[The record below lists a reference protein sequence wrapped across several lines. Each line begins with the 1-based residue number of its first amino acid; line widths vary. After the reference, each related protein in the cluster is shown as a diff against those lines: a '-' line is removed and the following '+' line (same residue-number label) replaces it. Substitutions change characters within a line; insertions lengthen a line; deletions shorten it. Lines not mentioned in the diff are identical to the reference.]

1 MFSDR
6 TLRHFKEDPTLRQL
20 IKEMIETI
28 LLALLLFVLM
38 EFSVQ
43 NFKVE
48 GSSMRPTL
56 AQDQYLLVNKII
68 YARVG
73 LDDLAPFIPFVHA
86 SQNGAERSMFAFH
99 PPERGE
105 VVIFHFPRD
114 PTRDFVKR
122 VIGVPGD
129 TIEIRRGEVFRNGEY
144 VEEPFITEPS
154 TRSYDPVYVRDGH
167 YYVLGDNRRSSND
180 SRDWG
185 LVPEQNMVGR
195 AWMRYWPLDSLG
207 SID

>member
-1 MFSDR
+1 MR
-6 TLRHFKEDPTLRQL
+6 R
-20 IKEMIETI
+20 IVKEMIETV

-48 GSSMRPTL
+48 GSSMTPTL
-56 AQDQYLLVNKII
+56 EQDQYLLVNKLI
-68 YARVG
+68 YSRVG
-73 LDDLAPFIPFVHA
+73 LDELTPFVPFVHA
-86 SQNGAERSMFAFH
+86 STNGSDRTMFAFH
-99 PPERGE
+99 PPQHGE
-105 VVIFHFPRD
+105 VVIFHFPAD

-129 TIEIRRGEVFRNGEY
+129 TIEIRQGDVFRNGQY
-144 VEEPFITEPS
+144 VEEPFVTNPS
-154 TRSYDPVYVRDGH
+154 TRTYGPVFVEQGH

-185 LVPEQNMVGR
+185 LVPEENLIGR
-195 AWMRYWPLDSLG
+195 AWMRYWPPDGLG
-207 SID
+207 FID

>member
-1 MFSDR
+1 MR
-6 TLRHFKEDPTLRQL
+6 R
-20 IKEMIETI
+20 IVKEMIETV

-48 GSSMRPTL
+48 GSSMTPTL
-56 AQDQYLLVNKII
+56 EQNQYLLVNKLI
-68 YARVG
+68 YSRVG
-73 LDDLAPFIPFVHA
+73 LDELSPFVPFVHA
-86 SQNGAERSMFAFH
+86 STNGSDRTMFAFH
-99 PPERGE
+99 PPQHGE
-105 VVIFHFPRD
+105 VVIFHFPAD

-129 TIEIRRGEVFRNGEY
+129 TIEIRQGDVYRNGQH
-144 VEEPFITEPS
+144 VDEPFVISPS
-154 TRSYDPVYVRDGH
+154 TRTYAPVFVEQGH

-185 LVPEQNMVGR
+185 LVPEENLIGR
-195 AWMRYWPLDSLG
+195 AWMRYWPPDNLG
-207 SID
+207 LID

>member
-1 MFSDR
+1 MR
-6 TLRHFKEDPTLRQL
+6 RIAR
-20 IKEMIETI
+20 EMIETI

-48 GSSMRPTL
+48 GSSMTPTL
-56 AQDQYLLVNKII
+56 SQDQYLLVNKIA

-73 LDDLAPFIPFVHA
+73 MDGLGSFIPFVHA
-86 SQNGAERSMFAFH
+86 STNGSERPIYAFR
-99 PPERGE
+99 PPQYGE
-105 VVIFHFPRD
+105 VVIFHFPND

-129 TIEIRRGEVFRNGEY
+129 TIEIRRGGVYRNGQPLD
-144 VEEPFITEPS
+144 EPFITS
-154 TRSYDPVYVRDGH
+154 ASSRSYDPVFVEEGH

-185 LVPEQNMVGR
+185 LVPQEHLIGR
-195 AWMRYWPLDSLG
+195 AWMRYWPPASLG
-207 SID
+207 FIQ

>member
-1 MFSDR
+1 MR
-6 TLRHFKEDPTLRQL
+6 RIAR
-20 IKEMIETI
+20 EMIETI

-48 GSSMRPTL
+48 GSSMTPTL
-56 AQDQYLLVNKII
+56 SQDQYLLVNKVT

-73 LDDLAPFIPFVHA
+73 MEDLATFVPFVHEWT
-86 SQNGAERSMFAFH
+86 NGSERPIYAFT
-99 PPERGE
+99 PPRYGD
-105 VVIFHFPRD
+105 VVIFHFPND

-122 VIGVPGD
+122 VIGLPGD
-129 TIEIRRGEVFRNGEY
+129 TIEIRQGEVLRNGEALDEPFVTSPSSRTYPPIY
-144 VEEPFITEPS
+144 VE
-154 TRSYDPVYVRDGH
+154 VGH

-185 LVPEQNMVGR
+185 LVPEENLIGQ
-195 AWMRYWPLDSLG
+195 AWMRYWPPNSLG
-207 SID
+207 FVE

>member
-1 MFSDR
+1 MR
-6 TLRHFKEDPTLRQL
+6 R
-20 IKEMIETI
+20 IVKEMIETV

-48 GSSMRPTL
+48 GSSMKPTL
-56 AQDQYLLVNKII
+56 EQDQYLLVNKII

-73 LDDLAPFIPFVHA
+73 LDEIAPFIPFVHA
-86 SQNGAERSMFAFH
+86 SQNGPERSMFAFH
-99 PPERGE
+99 PPERRE
-105 VVIFHFPRD
+105 VVIFHFPGD

-122 VIGVPGD
+122 VIGIPGD
-129 TIEIRRGEVFRNGEY
+129 TIEIRRGDVYRNGEY
-144 VEEPFITEPS
+144 VEEPFITNPS
-154 TRSYDPVYVRDGH
+154 TRSYDPVFVQGGH

-185 LVPEQNMVGR
+185 LVPEQNLIGR
-195 AWMRYWPLDSLG
+195 AWMKYWPPDNLG
-207 SID
+207 FVD

>member
-1 MFSDR
+1 
-6 TLRHFKEDPTLRQL
+6 
-20 IKEMIETI
+20 MIETI

-73 LDDLAPFIPFVHA
+73 LDELTPFIPFVHA
-86 SQNGAERSMFAFH
+86 AQNGSERTMFAFH
-99 PPERGE
+99 PPEHGE
-105 VVIFHFPRD
+105 VVIFHFPGD

-122 VIGVPGD
+122 VIGTPGD
-129 TIEIRRGEVFRNGEY
+129 TIEIRRGDVYRNGEL
-144 VEEPFITEPS
+144 VEESFIMNPS
-154 TRSYDPVYVRDGH
+154 TRSYDPVFVNEGH

-185 LVPEQNMVGR
+185 LVPEQNLVGR
-195 AWMRYWPLDSLG
+195 AWMRYWPPGSLG
-207 SID
+207 FVD

>member
-1 MFSDR
+1 
-6 TLRHFKEDPTLRQL
+6 
-20 IKEMIETI
+20 MIETV

-48 GSSMRPTL
+48 GSSMTPTL
-56 AQDQYLLVNKII
+56 EQDQYLLVNKLI
-68 YARVG
+68 YSRVG
-73 LDDLAPFIPFVHA
+73 LDELSPFVPFVH
-86 SQNGAERSMFAFH
+86 SSTNGSERTMFAFH
-99 PPERGE
+99 PPQYGE
-105 VVIFHFPRD
+105 VVIFRFPAD

-129 TIEIRRGEVFRNGEY
+129 TVEIRQGDVYRNGQY
-144 VEEPFITEPS
+144 VDEPFVTSPS
-154 TRSYDPVYVRDGH
+154 SRTYAPVFVEQGH

-185 LVPEQNMVGR
+185 LVPEENLIGR
-195 AWMRYWPLDSLG
+195 AWMRYWPPDDLG
-207 SID
+207 FID

>member
-1 MFSDR
+1 MR
-6 TLRHFKEDPTLRQL
+6 RIVR
-20 IKEMIETI
+20 EMIETV

-48 GSSMRPTL
+48 GSSMKPTL
-56 AQDQYLLVNKII
+56 SQDEYLLVNKVTYARIGMDELATLVPLLHEWSRGSERPI
-68 YARVG
+68 YA
-73 LDDLAPFIPFVHA
+73 FT
-86 SQNGAERSMFAFH
+86 
-99 PPERGE
+99 PPKHGD
-105 VVIFHFPRD
+105 VVIFQFPND

-129 TIEIRRGEVFRNGEY
+129 TIEIKRGEVFRNG
-144 VEEPFITEPS
+144 VALDEPFVTTPS
-154 TRSYDPVYVRDGH
+154 SRTYPPVYVEVGH

-185 LVPEQNMVGR
+185 LVPEENLIGQ
-195 AWMRYWPLDSLG
+195 AWVRYWPPDSLG
-207 SID
+207 FIQ

>member
-1 MFSDR
+1 MR
-6 TLRHFKEDPTLRQL
+6 KVAR
-20 IKEMIETI
+20 EMIETV

-48 GSSMRPTL
+48 GSSMTPTL
-56 AQDQYLLVNKII
+56 SQDHYLLVNKIVYARIGMDELGSFVPFVYESSSGSERTI
-68 YARVG
+68 YA
-73 LDDLAPFIPFVHA
+73 FK
-86 SQNGAERSMFAFH
+86 
-99 PPERGE
+99 PPRRGE
-105 VVIFHFPRD
+105 VVIFHFPND

-129 TIEIRRGEVFRNGEY
+129 TIEISRGDVYRNGQPL
-144 VEEPFITEPS
+144 VEPFLTNPS
-154 TRSYDPVYVRDGH
+154 TRSYDPVYVEAGH

-185 LVPEQNMVGR
+185 LVPEENLIGR
-195 AWMRYWPLDSLG
+195 AWMRYWPPGDLG
-207 SID
+207 FIE

>member
-1 MFSDR
+1 MR
-6 TLRHFKEDPTLRQL
+6 R
-20 IKEMIETI
+20 IVKEMIETV

-48 GSSMRPTL
+48 GSSMKPTL
-56 AQDQYLLVNKII
+56 EQNQYLLVNKVI
-68 YARVG
+68 YTRVG
-73 LDDLAPFIPFVHA
+73 LDELTPFVPFVHA
-86 SQNGAERSMFAFH
+86 ATNGSDRTMFAFH
-99 PPERGE
+99 PPEHGE
-105 VVIFHFPRD
+105 VVIFNFPGD

-129 TIEIRRGEVFRNGEY
+129 TIEIRSGDVYRNGEF
-144 VEEPFITEPS
+144 VEEPFVTDPS
-154 TRSYDPVYVRDGH
+154 TRSYPPVFVDQGH

-185 LVPEQNMVGR
+185 LVPQENLIGR
-195 AWMRYWPLDSLG
+195 AWMRYWPPDSLG
-207 SID
+207 LVD